1 MPAKRGILSIT
12 LVCMCKQVCDHH
24 IKAIE
29 LGNIQSLPRPKDF
42 AHLGHESQQMLRF
55 VHWVLVEVSE
65 CVSAAAIC
73 LVVVVALLVIVR
85 ALVIFTAR
93 IIHRV
98 SFHVIMNC

>member
-1 MPAKRGILSIT
+1 MREH
-12 LVCMCKQVCDHH
+12 Q
-24 IKAIE
+24 IKAIN
-29 LGNIQSLPRPKDF
+29 LSNIQALPRPKDF
-42 AHLGHESQQMLRF
+42 AHLGHESQQILRF
-55 VHWVLVEVSE
+55 LHWVVVEVSE
-65 CVSAAAIC
+65 CVSAAVIC